1 MKIGLSEGFLRKQHL
16 FQFPVPVYTKIWTGG
31 HATVR
36 GERYK
41 TGRAKEFV
49 FEWWEETLQERR
61 IWWWKSKKNLPA
73 APCAPHPFV
82 CSTHTLGASATL
94 AVPHW
99 LACIR
104 IKMV

>member
-1 MKIGLSEGFLRKQHL
+1 MRECAVSVIRQ
-16 FQFPVPVYTKIWTGG
+16 
-31 HATVR
+31 
-36 GERYK
+36 GERK

-61 IWWWKSKKNLPA
+61 LRIIWWKSKKNLPA
-73 APCAPHPFV
+73 PCGAVRTTPV

>member
-1 MKIGLSEGFLRKQHL
+1 MKKGLSEGVLRKQHL

-61 IWWWKSKKNLPA
+61 LGGKAKKIFLRRR
-73 APCAPHPFV
+73 APHPFV